1 MRKGLKNKWLWIIG
15 KSGSGKSCNKRIIS
29 KKIKT
34 NRKIIVDGDEV
45 RKYFTNKLECTQ
57 KDRKN
62 SIFIQKICK
71 FLEDKNIIV
80 ICSILSIFGVIKR
93 ETKNYKKYIQVLVE
107 ADTSTLLK
115 RNNKGI
121 YAKKKCSWKRYRFSK
136 PYKSH
141 YLIKNFF
148 SKKIVKVLAPFAKR
162 LNEQK
167 NK

>member
-1 MRKGLKNKWLWIIG
+1 MVIWIIG
-15 KSGSGKSCNKRIIS
+15 KSGSGKSFIAKELF

-45 RKYFTNKLECTQ
+45 RKYFTNKLGYTQ
-57 KDRKN
+57 KDRKKN

-80 ICSILSIFGVIKR
+80 ICSILSIFRSHQKR
-93 ETKNYKKYIQVLVE
+93 NRKLYKKYIQVLVE

-121 YAKKKCSWKRYRFSK
+121 YAKKKNVVGKDIDFPK

-148 SKKIVKVLAPFAKR
+148 SKKIVKELAPIAKR